1 MTAPLASALYPGHVT
16 HHRLRPRE
24 HRLAYRIW
32 SMLIDLDEL
41 PELDRRLRLFSVD
54 RFNLFSFTPR
64 DRGDRSGRDLKGQ
77 VEASMRRA
85 GVEPDGGAIRLLTMP
100 RLLGWAFNPL
110 SIYFCHARD
119 GRLAAI
125 LWEVD
130 NTFGERHG
138 YLIPVEGA
146 PDGEIRQSCDKAFY
160 VSPFMDMDCRYAFR
174 VRPPEALF
182 SLVIEVSDGDGLVL
196 SARHLAR
203 REPLTD
209 RALLRLF
216 LAIPFLTVKVVG
228 GIHWE
233 ALKLWVKG
241 MRLRLR
247 PKPPADPISVIAPSS
262 TIEPRKA
269 VP

>member
-1 MTAPLASALYPGHVT
+1 MTPTLVSALYPGDVS

-24 HRLAYRIW
+24 HRLAYRLW

-54 RFNLFSFTPR
+54 RFNLFSFHAR
-64 DRGDRSGRDLKGQ
+64 DRGDGSGRDLKGQ
-77 VEASMRRA
+77 VEDAMRRA
-85 GVEPDGGAIRLLTMP
+85 GLLPDGGPIRLFTMP

-110 SIYFCHARD
+110 SIFFCHRRD

-138 YLIPVEGA
+138 YLIPVEESDG
-146 PDGEIRQSCDKAFY
+146 GEIRQTCDKAFY
-160 VSPFMDMDCRYAFR
+160 VSPFMDMALTYAFR
-174 VRPPEALF
+174 VRPPADLF
-182 SLVIEVSDGDGLVL
+182 ALVIDVDDAEGRLL
-196 SARHLAR
+196 TARHLAR
-203 REPLTD
+203 RIDLTD

-216 LAIPFLTVKVVG
+216 FAVPFLTLRVVG

-233 ALKLWVKG
+233 ALRLWLKGVK
-241 MRLRLR
+241 LRLR
-247 PKPPADPISVIAPSS
+247 PPPPAEPITTVPSGS
-262 TIEPRKA
+262 SRRK
-269 VP
+269 PS

>member
-1 MTAPLASALYPGHVT
+1 MTPTLVSALYPGDVA

-24 HRLAYRIW
+24 HRLAYRLW

-54 RFNLFSFTPR
+54 RFNLFSFHAR
-64 DRGDRSGRDLKGQ
+64 DRGDGTGRDLKGQ
-77 VEASMRRA
+77 VEDAMRRA
-85 GVEPDGGAIRLLTMP
+85 GLAPDGGPIRLFTMP

-110 SIYFCHARD
+110 SIFFCHRRD

-138 YLIPVEGA
+138 YLIPVEESDG
-146 PDGEIRQSCDKAFY
+146 GEIRQTCDKAFY
-160 VSPFMDMDCRYAFR
+160 VSPFMDMALTYAFR
-174 VRPPEALF
+174 VRPPADLF
-182 SLVIEVSDGDGLVL
+182 ALVIDVDDAEGRLL
-196 SARHLAR
+196 TARHLAR
-203 REPLTD
+203 RIDLTD

-216 LAIPFLTVKVVG
+216 FAVPFLTLRVVG

-233 ALKLWVKG
+233 ALRLWLKGVK
-241 MRLRLR
+241 LRLR
-247 PKPPADPISVIAPSS
+247 PPPPATPITTVPSGS
-262 TIEPRKA
+262 SRRK
-269 VP
+269 PS